1 MHGFPVSSS
10 ACVTAEC
17 DIADFPFFIFSEGDV
32 GGTRIYPGFFF
43 FLNECVIKSVVTDF
57 KQVPVTG

>member
-10 ACVTAEC
+10 ACVRAEC
-17 DIADFPFFIFSEGDV
+17 GIAEFPFLIFSEGDV

-43 FLNECVIKSVVTDF
+43 FNECVIKSVMTDF
-57 KQVPVTG
+57 K